1 MAPASHHHS
10 ACIICEGRFDTM
22 SVRWDPFQHVVTL
35 SEAVNRLMQDA
46 VMRPGYALAPSGE
59 APMNIVERQD
69 TYFIQVAL
77 PGVRAEGVELTTQQN
92 TITIKAHRDNPL
104 PEMAGTEHLGY
115 LLAEFGAG
123 DLVRTVTLPK
133 EFLADKIEASL
144 EWGILTVKVPI
155 ADRAQP
161 KRISVSEGSPAAKE
175 ITAASATTTR

>member
-1 MAPASHHHS
+1 MS
-10 ACIICEGRFDTM
+10 A
-22 SVRWDPFQHVVTL
+22 RWDPFQQVVTL

-46 VMRPGYALAPSGE
+46 VMRPGYALAASGE

-77 PGVRAEGVELTTQQN
+77 PGVRPEGVELTTQQN
-92 TITIKAHRDNPL
+92 TLTIKAHRNNPL

-133 EFLADKIEASL
+133 EIQADQIEAHL
-144 EWGILTVKVPI
+144 EWGILTIKAPI
-155 ADRAQP
+155 AQSAQP
-161 KRISVSEGSPAAKE
+161 RRITVSAGGQQVKEVAGQPVKEVAAAGSH
-175 ITAASATTTR
+175 

>member
-1 MAPASHHHS
+1 
-10 ACIICEGRFDTM
+10 M

-46 VMRPGYALAPSGE
+46 VMRPGYALAQSGE

-69 TYFIQVAL
+69 TYFIQIAL
-77 PGVRAEGVELTTQQN
+77 PGVRPEGVELTTQQN
-92 TITIKAHRDNPL
+92 TVTIKAHRDNPL
-104 PEMAGTEHLGY
+104 PEMAGNEHLGY

-133 EFLADKIEASL
+133 EFQADKIEASL

-155 ADRAQP
+155 AQSAQP
-161 KRISVSEGSPAAKE
+161 RRISIAARSGAAKE
-175 ITAASATTTR
+175 VAAAGANTTH

>member
-1 MAPASHHHS
+1 
-10 ACIICEGRFDTM
+10 M

-46 VMRPGYALAPSGE
+46 VMRPGYSLAQSGE

-69 TYFIQVAL
+69 CYFIQLAL
-77 PGVRAEGVELTTQQN
+77 PGVRSEGVELTTQQN
-92 TITIKAHRDNPL
+92 TLTIKAHRDNTL

-133 EFLADKIEASL
+133 EFQADKIEASL
-144 EWGILTVKVPI
+144 EWGILTVKIPI

-161 KRISVSEGSPAAKE
+161 KRISVAEGGRAAKE
-175 ITAASATTTR
+175 IAAASTNSAR